1 MLRVIVVLEF
11 NGINDADGEKASN
24 ITDIIT
30 DECLILQH
38 ELGADA
44 CYVDDVV
51 VDKEDEQYKFPCEDL
66 THDTYK
72 WGIEYSNDEEGIEVV
87 HVEWFTTEQE
97 RNQTLK
103 GEVQTPDY
111 TFNDLFKGESK

>member
-1 MLRVIVVLEF
+1 MPCTFPLVAHIRRNQMLRVIVVLEF
-11 NGINDADGEKASN
+11 NGINDADSEKASN

-51 VDKEDEQYKFPCEDL
+51 VEIEEEEETYDEFGVNTKNSFNTPPKE
-66 THDTYK
+66 
-72 WGIEYSNDEEGIEVV
+72 
-87 HVEWFTTEQE
+87 
-97 RNQTLK
+97 
-103 GEVQTPDY
+103 
-111 TFNDLFKGESK
+111 